1 MGSSSDIDFSI
12 ASIYQAWR
20 LFRRGKKASSPIQAF
35 EFNLEH
41 NVLSLAA
48 DLQSGQYQHDSYHY
62 FEASDSKRRTIA
74 VAQVR
79 DRVVHRLL
87 YEYLVACVD
96 KQFAYHVWS
105 CRAGKG
111 LRGAIN
117 ATQKNMYR
125 YRDGWLWRSDI
136 RKFFDSVDHEVMMH
150 AIQSRVPG
158 VQAQKLCMLV
168 LGSYGSDGRSGLA
181 IGNLTS
187 QILANVYLNEFDRYV
202 LHVLKPLSYIRYGD
216 DFILWVADKQT
227 AGRFQRVGTDFL
239 SSQLRL
245 DLQPGSTVVQPLRKK
260 LHYLGAEFFPGGRR
274 LDARARQ
281 RVASRS
287 DMSNSASY
295 HSLVRQNMPARYL
308 ERYNWQRYG
317 KLDGL

>member
-20 LFRRGKKASSPIQAF
+20 LFRRGKKASRAICEF
-35 EFNLEH
+35 EFDLEYNL
-41 NVLSLAA
+41 LSLVA
-48 DLQSGQYQHDSYHY
+48 DLQSGQYRHGSYHY
-62 FEASDSKRRTIA
+62 FETSDSKRRTIA

-96 KQFAYHVWS
+96 RQFAYHVWS

-117 ATQKNMYR
+117 AAQKNMCR

-136 RKFFDSVDHEVMMH
+136 RKFFDSVDHEVMMR
-150 AIQSRVPG
+150 IIDSRVPG
-158 VQAQKLCMLV
+158 IRAQKLCSLV
-168 LGSYGSDGRSGLA
+168 LGSYGSYGQSGLA

-187 QILANVYLNEFDRYV
+187 QILANVYLNEFDRCV

-216 DFILWVADKQT
+216 DFILWAADRQT
-227 AGRFQRVGTDFL
+227 TGQFKRAGADFL

-245 DLQPGSTVVQPLRKK
+245 GLQPGSTVVQPVRKK
-260 LHYLGAEFFPGGRR
+260 LHYLGVDFFSGGRR

-281 RVASRS
+281 RVATRS
-287 DMSNSASY
+287 DISNSASY

-317 KLDGL
+317 QLNGL